1 MKRKFLIKRI
11 ARNVQMDNMDLRE
24 YGHVKKCTRMKIH
37 VFATI
42 LALFPFTRTED
53 IAKEFGISVGTVKH
67 MAKVCRVKKDE
78 SFRSEINRRNGQIYA
93 RKAAKRRKRREKRA
107 VKLWNEGASR
117 EEIAM
122 KMRISKYTVYKYL
135 KSTNNNQ

>member
-1 MKRKFLIKRI
+1 
-11 ARNVQMDNMDLRE
+11 
-24 YGHVKKCTRMKIH
+24 MKIH

-78 SFRSEINRRNGQIYA
+78 SFRSEINRMNC
-93 RKAAKRRKRREKRA
+93 RKTVELRVKRRKRREKRA
-107 VKLWNEGASR
+107 AKLWNEGASMG
-117 EEIAM
+117 EIAWRL
-122 KMRISKYTVYKYL
+122 KLSKATVYKYL
-135 KSTNNNQ
+135 LKAKKRRLIKFN